1 MRFAGYKTFGDPD
14 FDFQSSCV
22 TVETCLQLIQSWSVN
37 HTDHIPITIYLEPRE
52 KTPFGNSSSLN
63 QQLASAPG
71 KPQQCAPA
79 LSAVT
84 C

>member
-1 MRFAGYKTFGDPD
+1 M
-14 FDFQSSCV
+14 
-22 TVETCLQLIQSWSVN
+22 N
-37 HTDHIPITIYLEPRE
+37 HTDHSPITIYLEPRE
-52 KTPFGNSSSLN
+52 KTLFGNSSSLN

-84 C
+84 GRRQEVKA